1 MNNSLYEKQNYL
13 NYQWIINH
21 MRGRILR
28 VFGWSGKA
36 RVKLTSSLN
45 IDRHY
50 VMLNPVRTKDLYKDF
65 LAMVLRKKYSLF
77 VSDRIA

>member
-1 MNNSLYEKQNYL
+1 M
-13 NYQWIINH
+13 
-21 MRGRILR
+21 
-28 VFGWSGKA
+28 
-36 RVKLTSSLN
+36 KLTSSLN